1 MTSIERMRETERGEL
16 HFKEP
21 LKLAAL
27 GRLTGVVAH
36 EFNKLL
42 AVVIGNLDQIR
53 TRSRDGE
60 ARQRASAA
68 VVAAAH
74 GARLIQ
80 SLLDFAS
87 SEPRDHRVSDLNT
100 VIAEMK
106 PLLCQILGPRIG
118 LEFGLARAACPV
130 AINPIM
136 MEMAILNLVVDA
148 RHAMAEPGA
157 IRIETANVTLS
168 DEVDGMRGPFVAVT
182 VSATPQEMPSAGH
195 GTAPGL
201 TMVNRFAKRSH
212 GRVDVCDHAG
222 RRAAVTV
229 YLPRSRSVIG
239 VSRKTELAV

>member
-118 LEFGLARAACPV
+118 LEFGLASASLRLGMFSSITGYRNPEGRNFSPAHLVTAA
-130 AINPIM
+130 
-136 MEMAILNLVVDA
+136 
-148 RHAMAEPGA
+148 
-157 IRIETANVTLS
+157 TA
-168 DEVDGMRGPFVAVT
+168 
-182 VSATPQEMPSAGH
+182 
-195 GTAPGL
+195 
-201 TMVNRFAKRSH
+201 
-212 GRVDVCDHAG
+212 
-222 RRAAVTV
+222 
-229 YLPRSRSVIG
+229 SRPYP
-239 VSRKTELAV
+239 

>member
-1 MTSIERMRETERGEL
+1 MTPIERMRETERAEL

-42 AVVIGNLDQIR
+42 AVVIGNLDQI
-53 TRSRDGE
+53 
-60 ARQRASAA
+60 
-68 VVAAAH
+68 AAAH

-106 PLLCQILGPRIG
+106 PLLCQILGARIG
-118 LEFGLARAACPV
+118 LEFGLAHAACPV

-212 GRVDVCDHAG
+212 GRVDVCDRAG